1 MGDFGKRLD
10 GPGGRRAAP
19 REPVLLNAGLR
30 TMQSSRSVT
39 LLDVSRTGA
48 RMRVKEQLSL
58 GQQIWLKVPPAD
70 IFGTIVWMDGD
81 ECGLLFDA
89 SLTPAEAGALQA
101 RGKVVF
107 CAGLTEEEQL
117 GAEDWQSGLMR

>member
-19 REPVLLNAGLR
+19 REPVLLNAALL
-30 TMQSSRSVT
+30 TVQSSRSVT

-48 RMRVKEQLSL
+48 RMRVKEPLSL
-58 GQQIWLKVPPAD
+58 GQQIWLKVVPAD
-70 IFGTIVWMDGD
+70 IFGTVVWMDGD

-89 SLTPAEAGALQA
+89 SLTAAEAATLQA

-107 CAGLTEEEQL
+107 HSGLTEEEQL